1 MFPQDFTEEPTEISV
16 PVVET
21 QESAVATQP
30 AVEESEEASEP
41 IEVNP
46 HLLMS
51 IHDWLESIDDS
62 LFMLQYYDQIVSN
75 FDSLKQI
82 HDIYFHT
89 GRLDAGFFAAAGI
102 TKLGH
107 KRIIE
112 KWFRE
117 KC

>member
-1 MFPQDFTEEPTEISV
+1 MFLPQDCTEEPTDICV

-21 QESAVATQP
+21 QESVAATP
-30 AVEESEEASEP
+30 PEETEVASEP
-41 IEVNP
+41 AEVNP

-62 LFMLQYYDQIVSN
+62 LFMLQYYDRVISN

-82 HDIYFHT
+82 HDIYFHA
-89 GRLDAGFFAAAGI
+89 GRFDAGFFVAAGI